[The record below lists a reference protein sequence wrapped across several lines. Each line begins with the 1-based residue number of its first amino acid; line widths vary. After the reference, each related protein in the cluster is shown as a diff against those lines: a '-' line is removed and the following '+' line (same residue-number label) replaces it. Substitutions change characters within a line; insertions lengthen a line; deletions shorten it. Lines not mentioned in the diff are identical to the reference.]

1 MRPIDLQGMVT
12 RTQEIER
19 LQRIQ
24 QQHPVLAQEQF
35 SERLRKEAEEN
46 EKRVRSAQESYPA
59 RVQDEQKDHSRDR
72 GASSA
77 GDDGDDKPEAAD
89 RDPEPAVDERVKGR
103 HIDVKA

>member
-1 MRPIDLQGMVT
+1 VRPIDLQGMVT

-46 EKRVRSAQESYPA
+46 EKRVRSAQESFPA
-59 RVQDEQKDHSRDR
+59 RIQDEKRDR
-72 GASSA
+72 SQDRGGSGAGRDREDKSETA
-77 GDDGDDKPEAAD
+77 DGRPEAAAD
-89 RDPEPAVDERVKGR
+89 DSAKGR